1 MTSENGYMA
10 TTYWVDVTELSNI
23 RDVYQ
28 ATRPV
33 VAVLLLDN
41 YEDAIKSL
49 DESSRSLVLSEITRK
64 FGQWSQDAKG
74 VFCRLERDR
83 YLFIFEQQY
92 LDEFRAEK
100 FALLDQVRAIET
112 PNHIPGGAEEPIHLR
127 VLRRPGQGDGEA
139 HQGQEPGN
147 GLGPGRTGG

>member
-1 MTSENGYMA
+1 MKLSGDRDRVFDLKLSATVPGFDSRWLMEGKECQSKRSGTGGAAASRYSARWSRMTSENGYMA

-49 DESSRSLVLSEITRK
+49 DESSR
-64 FGQWSQDAKG
+64 
-74 VFCRLERDR
+74 
-83 YLFIFEQQY
+83 
-92 LDEFRAEK
+92 
-100 FALLDQVRAIET
+100 T
-112 PNHIPGGAEEPIHLR
+112 PGA
-127 VLRRPGQGDGEA
+127 Q
-139 HQGQEPGN
+139 
-147 GLGPGRTGG
+147 